1 MKVIYKHKILNISF
15 LIFVLIFNSINGQSQ
30 TLQDYLVIAAQNN
43 PEVKAA
49 YAEFEAA
56 LQKSPQVSSLPDPSL
71 TMSAFGRMIETRIG
85 SQEARFSFMQ
95 MFPWFG
101 TLAAKENAAN
111 LMAEASF
118 QKYVDTKNEV
128 FLNVKKMYAEIYELN
143 QMIQLEEKN
152 LQILDTYRE
161 LSLSKFKSG
170 KGAMVDVV
178 RIDIKRSESSTNIQ
192 LLKDQ
197 NQPLQIGFNSMLN
210 RDINEIINIPDFLPA
225 DDIEIS
231 IQRDS
236 LFATNPKLLR
246 LEKQKASYEAQQII
260 AKKEGYPMI
269 GLGVDYSIISKRDI
283 PDLEMNG
290 QDAIMPMVTLTLP
303 IFRKKYK
310 AAQKEAELM
319 VQATTYEKQAVEN
332 NLQASY
338 SMANYNLLKAK
349 RLKDLYKN
357 QLESTNQAIKLL
369 LAAYSNSGTD
379 FEEILSMNQDLLMLE
394 TATVTANK
402 NEFTAQSQID
412 YLLSKEE
419 KDDNKN

>member
-1 MKVIYKHKILNISF
+1 MKAIYKILNIKY
-15 LIFVLIFNSINGQSQ
+15 LLFVLAFYSINGHSQ
-30 TLQDYLVIAAQNN
+30 TLQYYLVIAAQNN

-49 YAEFEAA
+49 YTEFEAA
-56 LQKSPQVSSLPDPSL
+56 MQKSPQVSSLPDPSL

-85 SQEARFSFMQ
+85 GQEARFTFMQ

-111 LMAEASF
+111 LMAEAAF

-210 RDINEIINIPDFLPA
+210 RDMNEFINIPDFLSVNE
-225 DDIEIS
+225 IEIS

-269 GLGVDYSIISKRDI
+269 GLGVDYSIISKRDV

-303 IFRKKYK
+303 IFRKKHK

>member
-1 MKVIYKHKILNISF
+1 MKAIYKISNIKY
-15 LIFVLIFNSINGQSQ
+15 LLFVLVFYSINGQSQ

-56 LQKSPQVSSLPDPSL
+56 MQKSPQMSSLPDPSL

-161 LSLSKFKSG
+161 LSLSKFKNG

-210 RDINEIINIPDFLPA
+210 RDINEIINIPDLLPA
-225 DDIEIS
+225 DAIEIS

-236 LFATNPKLLR
+236 LFAKNPKLLQ

-269 GLGVDYSIISKRDI
+269 GLGVDYSIISKRDV

-303 IFRKKYK
+303 IFRKKHK

>member
-1 MKVIYKHKILNISF
+1 MKNIKIYKILNIRY
-15 LIFVLIFNSINGQSQ
+15 LLFVLVFYSINGQSQ
-30 TLQDYLVIAAQNN
+30 TLKDYLVIVAQNN

-49 YAEFEAA
+49 YSEFEAA
-56 LQKSPQVSSLPDPSL
+56 MQKSPQVSSLPDPSL
-71 TMSAFGRMIETRIG
+71 TMSAFGTMIETRLG
-85 SQEARFSFMQ
+85 GQEARFTIMQ

-128 FLNVKKMYAEIYELN
+128 FLNIKKMYAELYELN

-152 LQILDTYRE
+152 LQILDTYRD

-210 RDINEIINIPDFLPA
+210 RDINEFINIPDFLPA
-225 DDIEIS
+225 DEIEIS
-231 IQRDS
+231 MKRDS
-236 LFATNPKLLR
+236 LFAKNPKLLQ
-246 LEKQKASYEAQQII
+246 LEKQKASYQAQQII

-269 GLGVDYSIISKRDI
+269 GLGVDYSIISKRDV

-357 QLESTNQAIKLL
+357 QLESTGQAIKLL

-419 KDDNKN
+419 

>member
-1 MKVIYKHKILNISF
+1 MKNIKIYNILNIRY
-15 LIFVLIFNSINGQSQ
+15 LLFVLVFYSINGQSQ
-30 TLQDYLVIAAQNN
+30 TLKDYLVIAAQNN

-49 YAEFEAA
+49 YTEFEAA
-56 LQKSPQVSSLPDPSL
+56 MQKSPQVSSLPDPSL

-118 QKYVDTKNEV
+118 QKYVDTKNDV

-143 QMIQLEEKN
+143 RMIQLEEKN

-210 RDINEIINIPDFLPA
+210 RDINEIINIPDFLPV

-231 IQRDS
+231 LKRDS
-236 LFATNPKLLR
+236 LFAKNPKLLR

-260 AKKEGYPMI
+260 SKKEGYPMI
-269 GLGVDYSIISKRDI
+269 GLGVDYSIISKRDV

-419 KDDNKN
+419 

>member
-1 MKVIYKHKILNISF
+1 MKNLKIYKILNIRY
-15 LIFVLIFNSINGQSQ
+15 LLFVLVFYSINGQSQ
-30 TLQDYLVIAAQNN
+30 TLKDYLVIVAQNN

-49 YAEFEAA
+49 YSEFEAA
-56 LQKSPQVSSLPDPSL
+56 MQKSPQVSSLPDPSL

-85 SQEARFSFMQ
+85 GQEARFSFMQ

-128 FLNVKKMYAEIYELN
+128 FLNIKKMYAELYELN

-152 LQILDTYRE
+152 LQILDTYRD

-210 RDINEIINIPDFLPA
+210 RDINEIINIPDFLPV

-231 IQRDS
+231 MNRDS
-236 LFATNPKLLR
+236 LFATNPKLLQ

-269 GLGVDYSIISKRDI
+269 GLGVDYSIISKRDV

-310 AAQKEAELM
+310 AAQKEAALM

-338 SMANYNLLKAK
+338 SMANYNLLKTK

-419 KDDNKN
+419 

>member
-1 MKVIYKHKILNISF
+1 MKNIKIYKILNIRY
-15 LIFVLIFNSINGQSQ
+15 LLFVLVFYSINGQSQ
-30 TLQDYLVIAAQNN
+30 TLKDYLVIAAQNN

-49 YAEFEAA
+49 YTEFEAA
-56 LQKSPQVSSLPDPSL
+56 MQKSPQVSSLPDPSL

-118 QKYVDTKNEV
+118 QKYVDTKNDV

-210 RDINEIINIPDFLPA
+210 RDIHEIINIPDFLPV

-231 IQRDS
+231 LKRDS
-236 LFATNPKLLR
+236 LFSKNPKLLR

-269 GLGVDYSIISKRDI
+269 GLGVDYSIISKRDV

-338 SMANYNLLKAK
+338 SMANYSLLKAK
-349 RLKDLYKN
+349 RLKELYKN

-419 KDDNKN
+419 

>member
-1 MKVIYKHKILNISF
+1 MKNIKIYKILNIRY
-15 LIFVLIFNSINGQSQ
+15 LMFVLVFYSINGQSQ
-30 TLQDYLVIAAQNN
+30 TLKDYLVISAQNN

-49 YAEFEAA
+49 YSEFEAA
-56 LQKSPQVSSLPDPSL
+56 MQKSPQVSSLPDPSL

-111 LMAEASF
+111 LMAEATF

-128 FLNVKKMYAEIYELN
+128 FLNVKKMYAELYELN

-210 RDINEIINIPDFLPA
+210 RDINEFINIPEFLPA
-225 DDIEIS
+225 DKIEIS
-231 IQRDS
+231 MNRDS
-236 LFATNPKLLR
+236 LFASNPKLLR

-269 GLGVDYSIISKRDI
+269 GLGVDYSIISKRDV

-319 VQATTYEKQAVEN
+319 VQATSYEKQAVEN
-332 NLQASY
+332 NLQSSY
-338 SMANYNLLKAK
+338 SMANYNLSKAK

-419 KDDNKN
+419 

>member
-1 MKVIYKHKILNISF
+1 MKSIKTYKILNIRY
-15 LIFVLIFNSINGQSQ
+15 LLFVLVFYSINGQSQ
-30 TLQDYLVIAAQNN
+30 TLKDYLVIAAQNN
-43 PEVKAA
+43 PEVKVA
-49 YAEFEAA
+49 YTEFEAA
-56 LQKSPQVSSLPDPSL
+56 MQKSPQVSSLPDPSL

-111 LMAEASF
+111 LMAEATF

-128 FLNVKKMYAEIYELN
+128 FLNIKKMYAELYELN

-210 RDINEIINIPDFLPA
+210 RNINEFINIPDFLPA
-225 DDIEIS
+225 DEIEIS
-231 IQRDS
+231 MKRDS

-269 GLGVDYSIISKRDI
+269 GLGVDYSIISKRDV

-319 VQATTYEKQAVEN
+319 MQATTYEKQAVEN

-419 KDDNKN
+419 

>member
-1 MKVIYKHKILNISF
+1 
-15 LIFVLIFNSINGQSQ
+15 
-30 TLQDYLVIAAQNN
+30 
-43 PEVKAA
+43 
-49 YAEFEAA
+49 
-56 LQKSPQVSSLPDPSL
+56 
-71 TMSAFGRMIETRIG
+71 
-85 SQEARFSFMQ
+85 
-95 MFPWFG
+95 
-101 TLAAKENAAN
+101 
-111 LMAEASF
+111 
-118 QKYVDTKNEV
+118 
-128 FLNVKKMYAEIYELN
+128 MYAEIYELN

-152 LQILDTYRE
+152 LQILDTYRD

-210 RDINEIINIPDFLPA
+210 RDINEIINISDFLPA

-231 IQRDS
+231 MNRDS

-260 AKKEGYPMI
+260 SKKEGYPMI
-269 GLGVDYSIISKRDI
+269 GLGVDYSIISKRDV

-419 KDDNKN
+419 

>member
-1 MKVIYKHKILNISF
+1 MFY
-15 LIFVLIFNSINGQSQ
+15 SINGQSQ
-30 TLQDYLVIAAQNN
+30 TLQDYLLIAAQNN

-49 YAEFEAA
+49 YTEFEAA
-56 LQKSPQVSSLPDPSL
+56 MQKSPQVSSLPDPSL

-128 FLNVKKMYAEIYELN
+128 FLNVKKMYAELYELN
-143 QMIQLEEKN
+143 QLIQLEEKN

-210 RDINEIINIPDFLPA
+210 RKTDEFINIPDFLLVDENLA
-225 DDIEIS
+225 S
-231 IQRDS
+231 INRDS

-269 GLGVDYSIISKRDI
+269 GLGVDYSIISKRDV

-402 NEFTAQSQID
+402 NAFTAQSQID

-419 KDDNKN
+419 

>member
-1 MKVIYKHKILNISF
+1 MKVIYKLKILNIRY
-15 LIFVLIFNSINGQSQ
+15 LLFVLAFYSINGQSQ
-30 TLQDYLVIAAQNN
+30 TLKDYLVIATQNN

-49 YAEFEAA
+49 YTEFEAA
-56 LQKSPQVSSLPDPSL
+56 MQKSPQVSSLPDPSL

-85 SQEARFSFMQ
+85 AQEARFSFMQ

-111 LMAEASF
+111 LMAEATF
-118 QKYVDTKNEV
+118 QKYVDIKNEV
-128 FLNVKKMYAEIYELN
+128 YLNIKKMYAELYELN

-210 RDINEIINIPDFLPA
+210 RGINEFINIPDFLPA
-225 DDIEIS
+225 DENLTS
-231 IQRDS
+231 INRDS
-236 LFATNPKLLR
+236 LFAKNPKLLR
-246 LEKQKASYEAQQII
+246 LEKQKASFEAEQII

-269 GLGVDYSIISKRDI
+269 GLGVDYSIISKRDV

-290 QDAIMPMVTLTLP
+290 QDAIMPMVTMTLP

-357 QLESTNQAIKLL
+357 QMESTNQAIKLL

-379 FEEILSMNQDLLMLE
+379 FEEILRMNQDLLMLD

-402 NEFTAQSQID
+402 NAFTAQSQID

-419 KDDNKN
+419 

>member
-1 MKVIYKHKILNISF
+1 MKNIKIYKILNIRY
-15 LIFVLIFNSINGQSQ
+15 LLFVLVFYSINGQSQ
-30 TLQDYLVIAAQNN
+30 TLKDYLVIAAQNN

-49 YAEFEAA
+49 YFEFEAA
-56 LQKSPQVSSLPDPSL
+56 IQKSPQVSSLPDPSL

-111 LMAEASF
+111 LMAEATF

-128 FLNVKKMYAEIYELN
+128 FLNVKKMYAELYELN

-152 LQILDTYRE
+152 LQILDTYRD

-210 RDINEIINIPDFLPA
+210 RNINEFINIPDFLPA
-225 DDIEIS
+225 DEIEIS
-231 IQRDS
+231 MKRDS
-236 LFATNPKLLR
+236 LFAKNPKLLR

-269 GLGVDYSIISKRDI
+269 GLGVDYSIISKRDV

-319 VQATTYEKQAVEN
+319 VQATKYEKQAVEN

-357 QLESTNQAIKLL
+357 QLDSTNQAIKLL

-419 KDDNKN
+419 